1 MPRPHTVTPTPV
13 TVKVG
18 RQLGRLCAACDIKD
32 QAHFDATVAQQGH
45 PLRELLQFT
54 MSLRV
59 NRHTRRTLTEVDA
72 AFGRPKLARWLSVLL
87 QEAYGLYRTFRTAA
101 APRRRAPAAAGHSA
115 SRRVQRALV
124 RQGGPTPER
133 RTLRERANEYLQW
146 LHGTMQGVS
155 CVIWL
160 DNFFPATLHGQ
171 PCAWLPV
178 PEL

>member
-1 MPRPHTVTPTPV
+1 MPRPSSDTPTPV
-13 TVKVG
+13 AVKVG

-32 QAHFDATVAQQGH
+32 QAHFDVTLAQQGH

-59 NRHTRRTLTEVDA
+59 NRHTRRTLAEVDA
-72 AFGRPKLARWLSVLL
+72 GFGQAKPPRWLSVLL

-101 APRRRAPAAAGHSA
+101 APRRRAPATGGHQV
-115 SRRVQRALV
+115 SRKVQRALV

-160 DNFFPATLHGQ
+160 DNFSGHVT
-171 PCAWLPV
+171 
-178 PEL
+178 